1 MKLKK
6 PKFWDINKPN
16 FFSNLLLP
24 FAKIVEL
31 KSKISF
37 KTKKKFKNIRT
48 ICVGNI
54 YIGGTGKTSLSI
66 EIKKILDKENI
77 KSCFI
82 KKDYSDHVD
91 EQKLLKKFGK
101 TFINNS
107 RILALQE
114 AVSEKYAIAIFDD
127 GLQDKDIDY
136 DLIFVCFNKKNMIG
150 NGRVIP
156 AGPLRESFNN
166 IKQYKNIF
174 LNGNNENSDYHK
186 DLLRKQN
193 QNLDIFESEYEISN
207 LKSLNIKEKYIVFSG
222 IGNHSTFVETLIKNK
237 IHIIQNIE
245 YPDHYKYSKSDLEKI
260 IKSSNEKNASIL
272 TTEKDFLRI
281 DNEYQKKIKYVKIFL
296 KISEINKLKNKLLNF
311 YENN

>member
-24 FAKIVEL
+24 FAKIVEF
-31 KSKISF
+31 KSKFSF
-37 KTKKKFKNIRT
+37 KTKKKFKNIKT

-66 EIKKILDKENI
+66 EIKKMLDKENI

-82 KKDYSDHVD
+82 KKDYSDQID

-101 TFINNS
+101 TFLNKS

-114 AVSEKYAIAIFDD
+114 AISEKYAIAIFDD
-127 GLQDKDIDY
+127 GLQDKDIEY

-150 NGRVIP
+150 NERVIP
-156 AGPLRESFNN
+156 AGPLRESFTN
-166 IKQYKNIF
+166 IKRYKNIF

-186 DLLRKQN
+186 DLLRKQS
-193 QNLDIFESEYEISN
+193 QDLDIFESEYEISN

-222 IGNHSTFVETLIKNK
+222 IGNHSTFIETLIKNK

-245 YPDHYKYSKSDLEKI
+245 YPDHYKYTKSDLEKI
-260 IKSSNEKNASIL
+260 IKSSYEKNASIL

-281 DNEYQKKIKYVKIFL
+281 DNEYQKKINYVKIFL
-296 KISEINKLKNKLLNF
+296 KIVEMNKFKNKLLDF

>member
-24 FAKIVEL
+24 FAKIVEF

-37 KTKKKFKNIRT
+37 KTKKKFKNIKT

-66 EIKKILDKENI
+66 EIKKMLDKENI

-82 KKDYSDHVD
+82 KKNYSDHID

-260 IKSSNEKNASIL
+260 IKSSNEINASIL

-281 DNEYQKKIKYVKIFL
+281 DNEYQKKINYVKIFL
-296 KISEINKLKNKLLNF
+296 KIVEMNKFKNKLLDF

>member
-24 FAKIVEL
+24 FAKIVEF
-31 KSKISF
+31 KSKFSF
-37 KTKKKFKNIRT
+37 KTKKKFKNIKT

-66 EIKKILDKENI
+66 EIKKMLDKENI

-82 KKDYSDHVD
+82 KKNYSDHID

-281 DNEYQKKIKYVKIFL
+281 DNEYQKKIKYDKIFL
-296 KISEINKLKNKLLNF
+296 KIREINKLKNKLLNF

>member
-24 FAKIVEL
+24 FAKIVEF
-31 KSKISF
+31 KSKFSF
-37 KTKKKFKNIRT
+37 KTKKKFKNIKT

-82 KKDYSDHVD
+82 KKDYSDQKD
-91 EQKLLKKFGK
+91 EQQLLKKFGK
-101 TFINNS
+101 TFLNKS

-114 AVSEKYAIAIFDD
+114 AISEKYAIAIFDD
-127 GLQDKDIDY
+127 GLQDKDIEY

-150 NGRVIP
+150 NERVIP
-156 AGPLRESFNN
+156 AGPLRESFTN
-166 IKQYKNIF
+166 IKRYKNIF

-186 DLLRKQN
+186 DLLRKQS
-193 QNLDIFESEYEISN
+193 QDLDIFESEYEISN

-245 YPDHYKYSKSDLEKI
+245 YPDHYKYTKSDLEKI

-296 KISEINKLKNKLLNF
+296 KISEINKFKNKLLDL
-311 YENN
+311 YEKN

>member
-101 TFINNS
+101 TFINKS

-114 AVSEKYAIAIFDD
+114 AISEKYSIAIFDD

-150 NGRVIP
+150 NGLVIP

-166 IKQYKNIF
+166 IKRYKNIF

-186 DLLRKQN
+186 DLLRKQS

-222 IGNHSTFVETLIKNK
+222 IGNHRTFVDTLIKNK
-237 IHIIQNIE
+237 IDVIQNIE

>member
-24 FAKIVEL
+24 FAKIVEF

-37 KTKKKFKNIRT
+37 KTKKKFKNIKT

-66 EIKKILDKENI
+66 EIKKMLDKENI

-82 KKDYSDHVD
+82 KKNYSDHID

-186 DLLRKQN
+186 NLLRKQN

>member
-24 FAKIVEL
+24 FAKIVEF

-37 KTKKKFKNIRT
+37 KTKKKFKNIKT

-66 EIKKILDKENI
+66 EIKKMLDKENI

-82 KKDYSDHVD
+82 KKNYSDHID

>member
-24 FAKIVEL
+24 FAKIVEF
-31 KSKISF
+31 KSKFSF
-37 KTKKKFKNIRT
+37 KTKKKFKNIKT

-66 EIKKILDKENI
+66 EIKKMLDKENI

-82 KKDYSDHVD
+82 KKDYPDHID

-101 TFINNS
+101 TFLNRS

-114 AVSEKYAIAIFDD
+114 AISEKYAVAIFDD
-127 GLQDKDIDY
+127 GLQDKDIEY

-150 NGRVIP
+150 NERVIP
-156 AGPLRESFNN
+156 AGPLRESFTN
-166 IKQYKNIF
+166 IKRYKNIF

-186 DLLRKQN
+186 DLLRKQS
-193 QNLDIFESEYEISN
+193 QDLDIFESEYEISN

-245 YPDHYKYSKSDLEKI
+245 YPDHYKYTKSDLEKI

-296 KISEINKLKNKLLNF
+296 KISEINKFKNKLLDL
-311 YENN
+311 YEKN

>member
-31 KSKISF
+31 KSKFSF

-101 TFINNS
+101 TFINKS

-114 AVSEKYAIAIFDD
+114 AISEKYAIAIFDD

-150 NGRVIP
+150 NGLVIP

-166 IKQYKNIF
+166 IKRYKNIF

-186 DLLRKQN
+186 DLLRKQS

-222 IGNHSTFVETLIKNK
+222 IGNHRTFVETLIKNK
-237 IHIIQNIE
+237 IDVIQNIE